1 MNPKNISG
9 TFCLY
14 YFWAKQRLIHELGIG
29 LFLRQI
35 PVEIAAGSAKNRG
48 FSYNIHVKAGECLQ
62 KLTEE
67 NKAAL
72 ASLNEVLRSLRKSPN
87 FKDKELKDAL
97 KTLAEYRYLA
107 LYDDYLADNQK
118 AFRKATTLKETATI
132 APFAEGMNWEQ
143 VNEEINLERENYRKW
158 TSGGQRGKCP
168 PMPMS
173 SEI

>member
-9 TFCLY
+9 IFCLY
-14 YFWAKQRLIHELGIG
+14 YFWAKQRLIYELDIG

-48 FSYNIHVKAGECLQ
+48 FSYNIHGKAGECLQ

-72 ASLNEVLRSLRKSPN
+72 ASLNEVLRSLGKSPN

-97 KTLAEYRYLA
+97 KALAEYRYLA
-107 LYDDYLADNQK
+107 LYGDYLADNQK
-118 AFRKATTLKETATI
+118 R
-132 APFAEGMNWEQ
+132 
-143 VNEEINLERENYRKW
+143 
-158 TSGGQRGKCP
+158 
-168 PMPMS
+168 
-173 SEI
+173 SEKQPLSKKQLQ